1 MIKTVI
7 LGKRSSLSKELSKKI
22 DNSIIIGSEQID
34 DIDHT
39 KLPKK
44 FNLIINL
51 FYSSRKINN
60 IDDYDQYFKFSI
72 FYLNR
77 FFSKI
82 KIKNINKVIYSSS
95 SAVYGDLINNSNKRN
110 IYASTKILI
119 ENYLQNFRYLKKN

>member
-51 FYSSRKINN
+51 FYSSRKIN
-60 IDDYDQYFKFSI
+60 
-72 FYLNR
+72 
-77 FFSKI
+77 
-82 KIKNINKVIYSSS
+82 
-95 SAVYGDLINNSNKRN
+95 
-110 IYASTKILI
+110 T
-119 ENYLQNFRYLKKN
+119 